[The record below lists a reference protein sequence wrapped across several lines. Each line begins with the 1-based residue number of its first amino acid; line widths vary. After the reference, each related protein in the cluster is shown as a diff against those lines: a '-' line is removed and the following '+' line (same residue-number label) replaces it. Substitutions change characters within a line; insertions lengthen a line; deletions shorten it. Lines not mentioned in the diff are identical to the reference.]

1 MKNWLIHL
9 LLVSLLGAALLG
21 APATAKAQ
29 EPPQGETAPP
39 RPLQRPGAREASQ
52 EPKPYDQVI
61 TKDAVSDPGV
71 FTVHRIKDKL
81 YFEIPPAEL
90 GREFL
95 WVNQIKR
102 TTPGVGYGGQ
112 ALGNRIVRWTR
123 NGNRILLR
131 SVVYESVADPNHPVR
146 QAVDAAQ
153 NETIIMAFDIEAFG
167 PNGSMVIDVTP
178 LFTTEVAELSARA
191 RLRARG
197 FDRNRSFIERAVS
210 FPENIN
216 VEATHTYTS
225 PIDQQPAGP
234 QPPQPPS
241 PFGGQ
246 GMRPGSATVLMH
258 YSMVKL
264 PQVPMKPRLYDPRV
278 GFFSVRQL
286 DYSREDRHRVVER
299 RYITRWRLEKKD
311 PNAELSEPV
320 KPIVFY
326 IDPATP
332 PKWRPYLKRGVEKWQ
347 KAFEAAGFKNAIL
360 AKDPPSPQEDPEWSP
375 EDARYSVIR
384 WLPSTIENASGPH
397 IHDPRTGEILEADIQ
412 FYHNVQKL
420 VRDWYFVQA
429 GPNDKRAQ
437 KLPMPD
443 ELIGVLLEYVT
454 AHEVGHTL
462 GFPHNMK
469 ASSTYPFEKLRDKE
483 WLRTMGHTPT
493 LMDYSRFNY
502 LVQPEDGIDPALL
515 VPEIGPYD
523 IFAVTWGYKPIPEAA
538 TPDDEKKILDAWAR
552 QQDEKPWLRF
562 STAGSAGSDPG
573 ELTEAV
579 GDADAIAA
587 TRLGMANLQR
597 VADML
602 LPATTEPG
610 EPYDELEILYGR
622 LLGQWAL
629 ELNHVTALVGGFYS
643 QQKHAGQGDGI
654 RFTPVPRERQVA
666 AVRYLNEAA
675 FATPRFLIR
684 PEILRRI
691 APTGALE
698 GIGRA
703 QVRVLTSL
711 LANARLQRL
720 VEQEAVDGPTAY
732 RPADFLAD
740 VRRGIWS
747 ELDTPAP
754 QIDAYRRNL
763 QRAYLDLV
771 NEKLNGRQPVND
783 DARALYRGELR
794 ALDRALTA
802 AIPKTSDRTT
812 RLHLQDAR
820 DQIARILDPKFAA
833 QPPQQQQRS
842 PFGDGLETDPEPL
855 GCWPDYSIPIVRDG
869 TAR

>member
-1 MKNWLIHL
+1 MKSWLTNW

-21 APATAKAQ
+21 VPATATAQ
-29 EPPQGETAPP
+29 EPPQGETPT

-90 GREFL
+90 GQEFL

-112 ALGNRIVRWTR
+112 ALGNRIVRWTK

-146 QAVDAAQ
+146 QAVEAAQ

-197 FDRNRSFIERAVS
+197 FDRSRSFIERAVS

-225 PIDQQPAGP
+225 PIDQPAGP

-360 AKDPPSPQEDPEWSP
+360 AKDPPSPQEDPDWSP

-469 ASSTYPFEKLRDKE
+469 ASSTYPFEKLRDRE

-523 IFAVTWGYKPIPEAA
+523 IFAVMWGYKPIPEAA
-538 TPDDEKKILDAWAR
+538 TPDDEKKTLDAWAR

-587 TRLGMANLQR
+587 TRLGLANLQR

-602 LPATTEPG
+602 LSATTEPG

-654 RFTPVPRERQVA
+654 RFTPVPRERQLA

-698 GIGRA
+698 SIGRA

-711 LANARLQRL
+711 LADARLQRL

-732 RPADFLAD
+732 RPVDFLAD

-794 ALDRALTA
+794 ALDRALAA
-802 AIPKTSDRTT
+802 AIPKTSDRST

-833 QPPQQQQRS
+833 QQPQQPQRS
-842 PFGDGLETDPEPL
+842 SFGDGFETDPEPL
-855 GCWPDYSIPIVRDG
+855 GCWPDYSIPIVRDE
-869 TAR
+869 TNR

>member
-1 MKNWLIHL
+1 MKNRLTSL
-9 LLVSLLGAALLG
+9 LLVLLLGAALFG
-21 APATAKAQ
+21 APAATTAQ
-29 EPPQGETAPP
+29 EPPQGETAAP
-39 RPLQRPGAREASQ
+39 RAPQRPGAREASQ
-52 EPKPYDQVI
+52 EPKPYEQVI
-61 TKDAVSDPGV
+61 TKEAVSDPGV

-81 YFEIPPAEL
+81 YYEIPPAEL

-197 FDRNRSFIERAVS
+197 FDRSRSFIERAVS

-225 PIDQQPAGP
+225 PIDPPAGP

-241 PFGGQ
+241 PFGAQ

-311 PNAELSEPV
+311 PHAELSEPV

-360 AKDPPSPQEDPEWSP
+360 AKDPPSPQEDPDWSP

-420 VRDWYFVQA
+420 VRDWYLVQA
-429 GPNDKRAQ
+429 GPNDRRAQ

-469 ASSTYPFEKLRDKE
+469 ASSTYPFEKLRDPQ

-523 IFAVTWGYKPIPEAA
+523 IFAVMWGYKPIPEAT
-538 TPDDEKKILDAWAR
+538 TPDDEKKTLDAWAR

-562 STAGSAGSDPG
+562 STAGSGGSDPG

-587 TRLGMANLQR
+587 TRLGMANLRR
-597 VADML
+597 VADL
-602 LPATTEPG
+602 LLSATTEPG
-610 EPYDELEILYGR
+610 EPYEELEILYGR

-654 RFTPVPRERQVA
+654 RFTPVPRERQAA

-675 FATPRFLIR
+675 FTTPRFLIR

-698 GIGRA
+698 GLGRA
-703 QVRVLTSL
+703 QIRVLTSL
-711 LANARLQRL
+711 LADARLQRL
-720 VEQEAVDGPTAY
+720 VEQEAVDGPAAY
-732 RPADFLAD
+732 RPVDFLAD
-740 VRRGIWS
+740 VRRGLWS
-747 ELDTPAP
+747 ELEAPAP
-754 QIDAYRRNL
+754 QVDAYRRNL

-794 ALDRALTA
+794 ALDRALAA

-820 DQIARILDPKFAA
+820 DQIARILDPKFIA
-833 QPPQQQQRS
+833 QPTQGAPRS
-842 PFGDGLETDPEPL
+842 SLAEVVEPDEAAL
-855 GCWPDYSIPIVRDG
+855 GCWPDYAVPIVRK
-869 TAR
+869 